1 MFDLLFD
8 IQARAIDVSPKKE
21 GYVCVNFVVRKRDS
35 SKTKVRN
42 IKITQMWMLVQVARH
57 LVRFT
62 LMKTGS
68 E

>member
-42 IKITQMWMLVQVARH
+42 IKITQMWMLGQVQ
-57 LVRFT
+57 
-62 LMKTGS
+62 GI
-68 E
+68 